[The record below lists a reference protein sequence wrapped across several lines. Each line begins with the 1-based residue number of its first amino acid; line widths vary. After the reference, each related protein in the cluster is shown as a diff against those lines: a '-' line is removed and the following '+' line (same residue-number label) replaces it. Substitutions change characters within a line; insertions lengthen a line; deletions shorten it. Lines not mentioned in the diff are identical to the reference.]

1 MAADIVAA
9 LEAADISISG
19 HTLLRDVSLHLQSG
33 SLAVIHGPGGGG
45 KSCLLRAFW
54 GAVPLECGKV
64 ICDNQDL
71 TDAPPRRW
79 AAWRR
84 RVGIFCDDFPL
95 CDSWTVLANVA
106 TALYTTEKLPEKVI
120 VQRTNAA
127 LHKWGL
133 LAQRH
138 LPARLLSGGERARAC
153 LARAFVRRP
162 VAAFLD
168 DPLLRMSPK
177 ERENIWESIRGEAR
191 AGTAV
196 CLTSSRDDMAAA
208 DDNVYLIERER
219 LRHVERPTST
229 PATR

>member
-9 LEAADISISG
+9 LEAADISVSG
-19 HTLLRDVSLHLQSG
+19 HTLLRDVSLHLLPG

-54 GAVPLECGKV
+54 GAVPLERGKV
-64 ICDNQDL
+64 IGDNQDL

-95 CDSWTVLANVA
+95 CDSWTLLANVA
-106 TALYTTEKLPEKVI
+106 AALYTTEKLPENVV
-120 VQRTNAA
+120 VQRTNAT
-127 LHKWGL
+127 LQKWGL
-133 LAQRH
+133 LSQRH
-138 LPARLLSGGERARAC
+138 LPARLLSGGEHVRAC

-168 DPLLRMSPK
+168 DPLRRMPPD
-177 ERENIWESIRGEAR
+177 ERQNIWESIRGEAR

-196 CLTSSRDDMAAA
+196 CLTSARDDLPASG
-208 DDNVYLIERER
+208 DNVYLIERER
-219 LRHVERPTST
+219 VRHVARPTST
-229 PATR
+229 AATG